1 MPGARNTER
10 WSWEAGRDAGNHLVN
25 DALDVVLLA
34 SVLLTVALLTVL

>member
-1 MPGARNTER
+1 MFARR
-10 WSWEAGRDAGNHLVN
+10 HGD